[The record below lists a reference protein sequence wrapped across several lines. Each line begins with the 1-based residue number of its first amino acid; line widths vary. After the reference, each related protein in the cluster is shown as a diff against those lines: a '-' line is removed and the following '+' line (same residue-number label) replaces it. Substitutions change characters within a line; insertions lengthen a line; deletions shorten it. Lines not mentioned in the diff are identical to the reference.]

1 MPELGLGII
10 YSKKRCLIS
19 FSLVKFGL
27 LRGENMKAE
36 FVAPD
41 PNNPDVYPDGYVRVT
56 VTEEELI
63 GDNRAPAENTNPN
76 GPYLADALMGDL
88 DVYWGS
94 FRVGDLPVLRFT
106 PTGMDPRD
114 LDRQMGL
121 NPLAYSEKLSK
132 EEIAY
137 QIDNL

>member
-1 MPELGLGII
+1 
-10 YSKKRCLIS
+10 
-19 FSLVKFGL
+19 
-27 LRGENMKAE
+27 
-36 FVAPD
+36 
-41 PNNPDVYPDGYVRVT
+41 
-56 VTEEELI
+56 
-63 GDNRAPAENTNPN
+63 
-76 GPYLADALMGDL
+76 MGDL